1 MTYKISYQKNF
12 SSDGSVYDQMITA
25 KLTIGEIIKF
35 NILGDSKWREYD
47 ENTGI
52 YFPNLTERDVFIR
65 HFGIED
71 KRFKK
76 NRNTCIKI
84 LVV

>member
-1 MTYKISYQKNF
+1 MTYKISYQKRF
-12 SSDGSVYDQMITA
+12 SQDGTVYDQMITA
-25 KLTIGEIIKF
+25 KCSSAEIMRF
-35 NILGDSKWREYD
+35 YYLGDRLWREYND
-47 ENTGI
+47 ETGI
-52 YFPNLTERDVFIR
+52 YYPNLTERDIFIR